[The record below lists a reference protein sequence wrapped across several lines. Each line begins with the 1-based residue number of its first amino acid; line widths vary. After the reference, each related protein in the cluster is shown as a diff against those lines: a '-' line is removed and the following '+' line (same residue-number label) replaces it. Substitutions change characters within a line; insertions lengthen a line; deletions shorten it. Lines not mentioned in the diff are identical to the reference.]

1 MARADRRRVQR
12 PKDAARPARG
22 SVEHVAAPA
31 PVKRKPRKKEETW
44 EDTLFF
50 NRIRRHAKWVF
61 VLLALAFGGTF
72 VIFGV
77 GSGGS
82 GLGDLLLQNNGNNG
96 GTDIPSVSK
105 AREEVAKNP
114 RSAAAQYDLA
124 QAAEQEG
131 DTDTAI
137 AALETYGQLRP
148 SDREKLEELA
158 GLYLSKAQLNES
170 QARAASAAN
179 QLATA
184 DPTFQIALQAPPKPK
199 ETQPQ
204 TVPLGSSG
212 GVSIESALSSQA
224 STVFNEKY
232 QAMTTAYGQAEQTY
246 QRIANLAPKDPTAQI
261 QLAQAAQQAGDLQTA
276 LKAYQR
282 FLKLAPDDP
291 SADIV
296 RAQITQLRAQ
306 TQAAG

>member
-12 PKDAARPARG
+12 PKSAARPARG
-22 SVEHVAAPA
+22 SVEHVAVAAPA
-31 PVKRKPRKKEETW
+31 KKKSRTKEESW

-61 VLLALAFGGTF
+61 VLLALAFAGTF
-72 VIFGV
+72 VVFGV

-82 GLGDLLLQNNGNNG
+82 GLGDLLLQDNGNG
-96 GTDIPSVSK
+96 GSGIPSLSD
-105 AREEVAKNP
+105 ARKEVAKSP

-131 DTDTAI
+131 ETDTAI
-137 AALETYGQLRP
+137 GALETYADLRP

-158 GLYLSKAQLNES
+158 GLYLAKAQLNES

-184 DPTFQIALQAPPKPK
+184 DPTFQIGLQAPPKAK
-199 ETQPQ
+199 ETTPQ
-204 TVPLGSSG
+204 TVTLGTDG
-212 GVSIESALSSQA
+212 GQTIESALSAQA
-224 STVFNEKY
+224 SAEFNDKY
-232 QAMTTAYGQAEQTY
+232 TAMTTAYGQAQQTY
-246 QRIANLAPKDPTAQI
+246 GRIAQLAPKDPTAQI
-261 QLAQAAQQAGDLQTA
+261 QLAQAAQQAGDTA
-276 LKAYQR
+276 AALAAYQK
-282 FLKLAPDDP
+282 FLVLAPDDP
-291 SADIV
+291 SAEIV
-296 RAQITQLRAQ
+296 REQIKQLRAQ